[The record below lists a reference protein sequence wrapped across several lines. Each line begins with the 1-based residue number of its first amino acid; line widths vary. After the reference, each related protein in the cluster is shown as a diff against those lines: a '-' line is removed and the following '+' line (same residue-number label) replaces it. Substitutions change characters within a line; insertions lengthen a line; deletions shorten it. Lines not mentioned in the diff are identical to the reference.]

1 MLIAD
6 AWEPVKVQP
15 VIRARLLPVV
25 ITTGLCAALLAS
37 CRSEPSA
44 ADIERQ
50 LQQHPD
56 ILYRLIEQHPAEI
69 ISALN
74 KAAQVAQAELQKSAV
89 RDASAKLEA
98 EFQTPKLPALDHR
111 VAFGNPAAPITIVEY
126 SDFQCP
132 YCRRERDVLVQVMRK
147 YGDQVRLVVK
157 QTPLDMHPQ
166 AMISALTY
174 EAVARQDP
182 AKAFK
187 LYDEL
192 FNNQARLGAQ
202 GAAYLDEAVKA
213 VGADPVRA
221 KADAQSDAVKATVA
235 ADLAEFQKF
244 GFVGTPGFL
253 INGVSLEGSRPAA
266 EFERIID
273 RHLAGL
279 ASGGSSPAAVSARQ

>member
-1 MLIAD
+1 M
-6 AWEPVKVQP
+6 KVGL
-15 VIRARLLPVV
+15 VIQARVLPGV
-25 ITTGLCAALLAS
+25 INIGLCAALLVS
-37 CRSEPSA
+37 CRQEPSA

-56 ILYRLIEQHPAEI
+56 ILYRVIEQHPAEFI
-69 ISALN
+69 TALN
-74 KAAQVAQAELQKSAV
+74 KAAQVAQAELQKNAV
-89 RDASAKLEA
+89 RDASAKMDV
-98 EFQTPKLPALDHR
+98 EFQTPKVPALDHR
-111 VAFGNPAAPITIVEY
+111 IAFGNEDAPVTIVEY

-132 YCRRERDVLVQVMRK
+132 YCRREREVLVEVMRK
-147 YGDQVRLVVK
+147 YGDRVRLVVK

-166 AMISALTY
+166 AMLSALTY
-174 EAVARQDP
+174 EAVAHQDP

-202 GAAYLDEAVKA
+202 GAAYLDEAVKT
-213 VGADPVRA
+213 VGADVTRA
-221 KADAQSDAVKATVA
+221 KSDAQSAAVKATVA

-244 GFVGTPGFL
+244 GFIGTPAFL

-279 ASGGSSPAAVSARQ
+279 TGGSTSPVAAPVRQ